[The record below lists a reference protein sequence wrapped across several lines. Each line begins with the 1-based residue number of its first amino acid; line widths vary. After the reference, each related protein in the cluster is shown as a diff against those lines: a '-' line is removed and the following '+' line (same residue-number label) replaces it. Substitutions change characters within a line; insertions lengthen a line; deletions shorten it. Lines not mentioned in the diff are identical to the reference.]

1 MMILHERHI
10 LQKTARFNNAI
21 VSGLCLFC
29 CAALLCFST
38 PSTASAQTRDT
49 TVKEK
54 TFVPMESMMQTP
66 TSTNATRSTHATM
79 TKSPVLALAL
89 SLIPGLGQIYVESYW
104 KAPIFLGGFGTAV
117 GFTIY
122 NSTQFA
128 SANIAYNTIID
139 SLNPIGTR
147 DRLLRQREI
156 YRDLRDVSIVAMV
169 GIIGLAAIDAYV
181 GAHLFDF
188 DVSDEFKASLQLD
201 PFRQRINL
209 AIRWEAPHPAILKND
224 ESEMRNNKQQSE
236 PQASKP

>member
-1 MMILHERHI
+1 
-10 LQKTARFNNAI
+10 
-21 VSGLCLFC
+21 
-29 CAALLCFST
+29 
-38 PSTASAQTRDT
+38 
-49 TVKEK
+49 
-54 TFVPMESMMQTP
+54 MESMMQTP
-66 TSTNATRSTHATM
+66 TSTSATRSTHATM

-128 SANIAYNTIID
+128 SANTAYNNIID

-169 GIIGLAAIDAYV
+169 GVIGLAAIDAYV

-188 DVSDEFKASLQLD
+188 DVSDEFKATLQLD

-209 AIRWEAPHPAILKND
+209 AIRWEAPHMEAPKNNELRITKD
-224 ESEMRNNKQQSE
+224 EWQNGQTS
-236 PQASKP
+236 PKP